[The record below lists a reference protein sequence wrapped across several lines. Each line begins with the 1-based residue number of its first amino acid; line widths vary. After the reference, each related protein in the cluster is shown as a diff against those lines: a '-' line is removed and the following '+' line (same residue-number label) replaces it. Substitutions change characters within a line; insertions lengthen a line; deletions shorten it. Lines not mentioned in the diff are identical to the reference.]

1 MRGVVMFIAVLP
13 YGLADSWVF
22 IPENFLH
29 ISMKMHISNVKI
41 VNNVCVRPDE
51 SMKYLKR
58 GESRAVV
65 GEMSVSLLFFLLG
78 LSFEGRL

>member
-1 MRGVVMFIAVLP
+1 M
-13 YGLADSWVF
+13 
-22 IPENFLH
+22 
-29 ISMKMHISNVKI
+29 
-41 VNNVCVRPDE
+41 CVRPDE

-58 GESRAVV
+58 GESRAAV